1 MQGRY
6 SVGHSPIGTRARVGC
21 LLHRGVGAEA
31 AKCPLFEPLRGTE
44 TMIRPLFDRVVIER
58 TEEATK
64 TASGLFLPE
73 TAKEKPAEG
82 VVVAV
87 GNGRVNDKG
96 ETKALTVKV
105 GDKVLFG
112 KYAGTEIKV
121 QGEERLI
128 LREDDILGIIEG

>member
-1 MQGRY
+1 MGVY
-6 SVGHSPIGTRARVGC
+6 STGG
-21 LLHRGVGAEA
+21 GAA
-31 AKCPLFEPLRGTE
+31 AASCPLFEPTKGTE

-58 TEEATK
+58 TEEATQ

-96 ETKALTVKV
+96 RPRRSPSRSATRSCSASTPAQRSRSRAKSA
-105 GDKVLFG
+105 
-112 KYAGTEIKV
+112 
-121 QGEERLI
+121 
-128 LREDDILGIIEG
+128 

>member
-1 MQGRY
+1 
-6 SVGHSPIGTRARVGC
+6 
-21 LLHRGVGAEA
+21 
-31 AKCPLFEPLRGTE
+31 
-44 TMIRPLFDRVVIER
+44 MIRPHYARVVIER
-58 TEEATK
+58 TEEATQ

-82 VVVAV
+82 VVIAV

-96 ETKALTVKV
+96 ETKELTVKV

>member
-1 MQGRY
+1 
-6 SVGHSPIGTRARVGC
+6 
-21 LLHRGVGAEA
+21 
-31 AKCPLFEPLRGTE
+31 
-44 TMIRPLFDRVVIER
+44 MIRPLFDRMVIER
-58 TEEATK
+58 TEEATQ

-128 LREDDILGIIEG
+128 LREDDILGIIES

>member
-1 MQGRY
+1 
-6 SVGHSPIGTRARVGC
+6 
-21 LLHRGVGAEA
+21 
-31 AKCPLFEPLRGTE
+31 
-44 TMIRPLFDRVVIER
+44 MIRPLFDRVVIER
-58 TEEATK
+58 TEEATQ
-64 TASGLFLPE
+64 TASGPFLPE

-128 LREDDILGIIEG
+128 LREDDILGIIEA